1 MDTDD
6 ELDRCVRALVDRP
19 ACRSPLTGA
28 EVARGAHLS
37 WKNAVALL
45 ADARVLVTN
54 GRHSRAFSFTVLALE
69 ELAKP
74 PLLWELDTAAPETEW
89 RRFWKERFIRHSSK
103 QESIG
108 AYGELLKQIGAGI
121 YDSFLPTSVVE
132 ALDRLKQW
140 GFYVD
145 CVNDRF
151 QAPDDL
157 KLTILP
163 ILDTVFAFAEERAD
177 SFAKLH
183 ASVALSEYCFS
194 RRFAAVV
201 PGLSPPLPITEPADA
216 SAVVLSHASA
226 YSRSTPPD
234 YLTFYEACRASVGHL
249 PAETRHR
256 ALEMTRTLCSLR
268 LSFTALPTAA
278 ARAFLMMKLTLGA
291 LTADEVFDEPD
302 RGEVDDGA

>member
-1 MDTDD
+1 MDTD
-6 ELDRCVRALVDRP
+6 ELDRCVRALVDKP
-19 ACRSPLTGA
+19 ACPSPLTEA
-28 EVARGAHLS
+28 EVARGAHLC

-45 ADARVLVTN
+45 ADARVLATN
-54 GRHSRAFSFTVLALE
+54 GRHSRALSFTVLALE

-74 PLLWELDTAAPETEW
+74 PLLWELDTAAPETVW

-108 AYGELLKQIGAGI
+108 AYGELLKRIGVGI

-157 KLTILP
+157 ELTILP
-163 ILDTVFAFAEERAD
+163 ILDAVFAFAEERAD

-183 ASVALSEYCFS
+183 ASVTLSEHCYS
-194 RRFAAVV
+194 RRLADVG
-201 PGLSPPLPITEPADA
+201 PGLPPPLPITEADDV
-216 SAVVLSHASA
+216 SAVVLSYASA

-234 YLTFYEACRASVGHL
+234 YPTFYAACRGSVGHL
-249 PAETRHR
+249 PLETRHR
-256 ALEMTRTLCSLR
+256 ALEMTRTLCTLR
-268 LSFTALPTAA
+268 LSSKALPTAA

-291 LTADEVFDEPD
+291 LTADELFDESD
-302 RGEVDDGA
+302 SGEVDDGA